1 MKILV
6 VGGFLG
12 SGKTSTIIRLGKEF
26 SDAGQ
31 KVAVIVNEIGEVG
44 IDGDVI
50 SKYGL
55 DMTELTSGCICCSLK
70 VNMKT
75 TLAILKKDYSP
86 DIILIEPTGIA
97 FPHIIRNEISLM
109 DLKDTTIQPLV
120 TLIDGSRF
128 KQLMKEAKNFAMRQI
143 IDAEILGVNK
153 IDLID
158 EIRIPIIQASVQ
170 QLNPT
175 AKVILLSASKE
186 DEHWFDFVRLAMGD
200 VPGHEGIHESQVAR
214 GELAIRDDVVAPKE
228 EGEEELNSIEASG
241 ISSYATEYRLE
252 GQVSSDLARETA
264 KEIMETIK
272 SKVVELSPEFVGH
285 IKLFI
290 ESDSNTIKTNL
301 TAFDQEITMEVIDN
315 VAGDVPRLKVLSAV
329 SSIDREK
336 LVNIVNET
344 ISDKLGGRSIA
355 FSHSKPHD
363 HDPDHG
369 RSLPV
374 NLINNN

>member
-26 SDAGQ
+26 SAAGQ

-75 TLAILKKDYSP
+75 TLTILKKDYNP

-97 FPHIIRNEISLM
+97 FPHIIKNEIGLM

-143 IDAEILGVNK
+143 IDAEILGINK

-186 DEHWFDFVRLAMGD
+186 DDHWFDFVKLAMGD
-200 VPGHEGIHESQVAR
+200 VPENEVIPESKMSKSAPEAEG
-214 GELAIRDDVVAPKE
+214 DKPAPL
-228 EGEEELNSIEASG
+228 EEELNSIVASG

-252 GQVSSDLARETA
+252 ERISEDLARETA
-264 KEIMETIK
+264 KDIMESLR
-272 SKVVELSPEFVGH
+272 SKVMELSPEFVGH

-301 TAFDQEITMEVIDN
+301 TAFDQDITMEVIDN
-315 VAGDVPRLKVLSAV
+315 LTGDLPRLKVLSAV

-344 ISDKLGGRSIA
+344 ISGTLEGHSIA
-355 FSHSKPHD
+355 FSHSKAHNHD
-363 HDPDHG
+363 SDHG
-369 RSLPV
+369 HSKPIDLV
-374 NLINNN
+374 NKN

>member
-1 MKILV
+1 
-6 VGGFLG
+6 
-12 SGKTSTIIRLGKEF
+12 
-26 SDAGQ
+26 
-31 KVAVIVNEIGEVG
+31 
-44 IDGDVI
+44 
-50 SKYGL
+50 
-55 DMTELTSGCICCSLK
+55 
-70 VNMKT
+70 
-75 TLAILKKDYSP
+75 
-86 DIILIEPTGIA
+86 
-97 FPHIIRNEISLM
+97 
-109 DLKDTTIQPLV
+109 
-120 TLIDGSRF
+120 
-128 KQLMKEAKNFAMRQI
+128 
-143 IDAEILGVNK
+143 
-153 IDLID
+153 
-158 EIRIPIIQASVQ
+158 
-170 QLNPT
+170 
-175 AKVILLSASKE
+175 
-186 DEHWFDFVRLAMGD
+186 
-200 VPGHEGIHESQVAR
+200 VAR